1 MGSAKSSAAML
12 IKNNAATQLVSLL
25 HRPAHSAIL
34 RQCYCWLLENCLQC
48 PTRQFSNRRQRKKQ
62 KNRHR
67 PVPSEAS
74 DFSIA
79 IFRVPTLWEFK
90 KKKHQLKTKEK
101 CSEFE
106 IQCQKRKKTA
116 IIAY

>member
-62 KNRHR
+62 KKTVIGQCPVKPVTFPSQFFVFRHCGNSR
-67 PVPSEAS
+67 KKNTKNERKVQRIRNPVP
-74 DFSIA
+74 
-79 IFRVPTLWEFK
+79 K
-90 KKKHQLKTKEK
+90 KK
-101 CSEFE
+101 
-106 IQCQKRKKTA
+106 
-116 IIAY
+116 